1 MHWLSEIMRDFRL
14 TSAFLLLSFLLPIFA
29 TAATSEESHYA
40 VSEPSEQMIT
50 ITGRVLDEEGLPLPG
65 VTIII
70 KGNPTQ
76 GATTD
81 SSGRFSI
88 MVPKEGET
96 VLVFSYI
103 GMKHTEIRV
112 SKKRTSLEVSLHPD
126 AELLDEVVVTGYQTI
141 SKERATGS
149 FAVIKPGDLSEKLQ
163 TSILGRLEGKVAGLT
178 SGPEG
183 LTLRGVSTLRGN
195 TTPLIVLDG
204 MPYTGSLSSINP
216 STIANVTVLK
226 DAAAA
231 SIYGARAANG
241 VIVVTTKRGESG
253 HIRVSYDGSVTLAE
267 KPRYGALNRMNSA
280 ELVDHM
286 VDWIYKLPNS
296 GVAPEDYPYY
306 QDPVLAA
313 ISRERNGLMTKE
325 ELTQE
330 LEKYRSFDNEE
341 QLAARYLRTG
351 LVHQHNVSVSG
362 GSERNTFLLSLNYLG
377 NHPTTPFGS
386 SRSYGISLSDRFDLT
401 SWIHLDATLSAS
413 LSDDISDV
421 GVGSYGLLRQ
431 SYPSYTRFFDKE
443 GKPLYVPD
451 SEMRSEAELKRL
463 IDLGTYDMHYNP
475 HLNKGHEISEGSDQF
490 YRLNLGVTINLP
502 ASLKLSLRYAGE
514 RSNGTSRT
522 VMDKESH
529 TARQDVIGGATIDP
543 RSGKVIYNVPE
554 GGQLFRTIGTGVAYT
569 LRSQLS
575 YILDSDRHYV
585 TALSGIEIRDL
596 HDKTVRSH
604 YFGYDDNSLAYVP
617 VDPKK
622 LASLRGTLSSSG
634 FYKYDYAA
642 QNNMQDRQDR
652 FFSFYANASYS
663 YDRRYDLTGSIRI
676 DQSNLFGTDPKYQYR
691 PLWSL
696 GAGWH
701 LSEETFAEEA
711 RDWLSRLVLRAT
723 YGIGGN
729 IPKTAG
735 PYLTFSAPVYDLMA
749 RDFVSDIPTP
759 PNPAL
764 RWERTATTNVGL
776 DFALFGDKLR
786 GSIEWYHK
794 YTDDLLAERQ
804 SDPTLGWDKL
814 LLNYGSMQNNGLEVM
829 LSSELRL
836 GEVSW
841 APTLVLGINHNKLL
855 NVQESNPNTFHYT
868 RGNTAAVG
876 YPLHSVFSFPTKGL
890 DHETGQPIYLRR
902 DPASGTLVETKKAT
916 DLTLDDLVYSGTTV
930 PTYNGSLTNTLSYKG
945 ITLSMMVMY
954 GGGNVFRAVAPAN
967 NGYGVTTNSPREY
980 LLRWQKPGD
989 ETIPGM
995 NPPITG
1001 TAPDDITAHAWPASD
1016 RQIIRGDF
1024 LRISDLS
1031 LSYRLP
1037 SGWAE
1042 TIGSREIRLTAQL
1055 RNLLTVGLRSKG
1067 YDPLAMTT
1075 TGYGWGAR
1083 SLPLQRTLALGASI
1097 NF

>member
-1 MHWLSEIMRDFRL
+1 
-14 TSAFLLLSFLLPIFA
+14 
-29 TAATSEESHYA
+29 
-40 VSEPSEQMIT
+40 
-50 ITGRVLDEEGLPLPG
+50 
-65 VTIII
+65 
-70 KGNPTQ
+70 
-76 GATTD
+76 
-81 SSGRFSI
+81 
-88 MVPKEGET
+88 MVPEEGET
-96 VLVFSYI
+96 TLVFSYI

-112 SKKRTSLEVSLHPD
+112 SKKRTSLEVSLQPD
-126 AELLDEVVVTGYQTI
+126 VELLDEVVVTGYQTI

-216 STIANVTVLK
+216 STIANVTILK

-253 HIRVSYDGSVTLAE
+253 HLRVSYDGSVTLTE

-286 VDWIYKLPNS
+286 TDWLYKLPNG
-296 GVAPEDYPYY
+296 GVTPEDYPYY

-313 ISRERNGLMTKE
+313 ISKERNGLMTKE

-475 HLNKGHEISEGSDQF
+475 YLNKGHEISEGSDQF
-490 YRLNLGVTINLP
+490 YGLNLGVTIDLP

-522 VMDKESH
+522 VMDKDAH
-529 TARQDVIGGATIDP
+529 TARQDVISGATLDP

-554 GGQLFRTIGTGVAYT
+554 GGQLFRTIGTSVAYT
-569 LRSQLS
+569 LRGQLS
-575 YILDSDRHYV
+575 YILDSDQHYV
-585 TALSGIEIRDL
+585 TALSGVEIRDL

-701 LSEETFAEEA
+701 LSEEAFAEEA
-711 RDWLSRLVLRAT
+711 RDWLSHLALRAT

-876 YPLHSVFSFPTKGL
+876 YPLHSVFSFPSKGL

-930 PTYNGSLTNTLSYKG
+930 PTYNGSLTNTFSYKG

-1016 RQIIRGDF
+1016 RQIVHGDF

>member
-1 MHWLSEIMRDFRL
+1 MRDFRL

-126 AELLDEVVVTGYQTI
+126 VELLDEVVVTGYQTI

-204 MPYTGSLSSINP
+204 VPYTGSLSSINP

-475 HLNKGHEISEGSDQF
+475 YLNKGHEISEGSDQF

-876 YPLHSVFSFPTKGL
+876 YPLHSVFSFPSKGL

-930 PTYNGSLTNTLSYKG
+930 PTYNGSLTNTFSYKG

-967 NGYGVTTNSPREY
+967 NGYGVTTNSPCEY

-989 ETIPGM
+989 ESVPGM

-1001 TAPDDITAHAWPASD
+1001 TSPDDITAHAWPASD
-1016 RQIIRGDF
+1016 KQIVRGDY
-1024 LRISDLS
+1024 LRLSDIS
-1031 LSYRLP
+1031 LSYSLP
-1037 SGWAE
+1037 SSWA
-1042 TIGSREIRLTAQL
+1042 GALGAQDVRLTMQL
-1055 RNLLTVGLRSKG
+1055 RNLLTLGLNSRG
-1067 YDPLAMTT
+1067 YDPLSMTT
-1075 TGYGWGAR
+1075 TGYGWGTR
-1083 SLPLQRTLALGASI
+1083 SLPMQRTIALGASV

>member
-14 TSAFLLLSFLLPIFA
+14 TSALLLLSFLLPVSA
-29 TAATSEESHYA
+29 AAATPEESHYT
-40 VSEPSEQMIT
+40 VSDHSDQLIT

-88 MVPKEGET
+88 MVPGEGET
-96 VLVFSYI
+96 TLVFSYI

-112 SKKRTSLEVSLHPD
+112 SKKQTSLEVSLQPD
-126 AELLDEVVVTGYQTI
+126 VELLDEVVVTGYQTI

-149 FAVIKPGDLSEKLQ
+149 FAVINPGDLSEKLQ

-195 TTPLIVLDG
+195 TTPLVVLDG
-204 MPYTGSLSSINP
+204 MPYTGSINSINP
-216 STIANVTVLK
+216 STIANVTILK

-241 VIVVTTKRGESG
+241 VIVVTTKKGENG
-253 HIRVSYDGSVTLAE
+253 RLRVSYDGSVILSE
-267 KPRYGALNRMNSA
+267 KPRYQALNRMNSA

-286 VDWIYKLPNS
+286 VDWIYKIPNG
-296 GVAPEDYPYY
+296 GVAPEDYPFY
-306 QDPVLAA
+306 QDPVLDA
-313 ISRERNGLMTKE
+313 ISRERSGLITKE
-325 ELTQE
+325 ELSRE
-330 LEKYRSFDNEE
+330 LEGYRSFDNDK
-341 QLAARYLRTG
+341 QLASHYLRTG
-351 LVHQHNVSVSG
+351 LVHQHNVSFSG

-377 NHPTTPFGS
+377 NHPTDPFSS
-386 SRSYGISLSDRFDLT
+386 SRSYGISLRDNFDLS

-413 LSDDISDV
+413 MSDDLADV
-421 GVGSYGLLRQ
+421 GVGSYGMLRQ
-431 SYPSYTRFFDKE
+431 SYPSYTRFFDASD
-443 GKPLYVPD
+443 KPLYVPD
-451 SEMRSEAELKRL
+451 SEMRSEAELQRL

-475 HLNKGHEISEGSDQF
+475 YLNKGHEMSESNDQS
-490 YRLNLGVTINLP
+490 YRLNLGVTIDLP

-514 RSNGTSRT
+514 KSNGTSRT

-529 TARQDVIGGATIDP
+529 TARQDVVGGATLNP
-543 RSGKVIYNVPE
+543 RTNKVIYNVPE
-554 GGQLFRTIGTGVAYT
+554 GGQLFRTIGSSIAYT
-569 LRSQLS
+569 LRGQLS
-575 YILDSDRHYV
+575 YVLDSDQHYV
-585 TALSGIEIRDL
+585 TALSGVEIRDL

-617 VDPKK
+617 VDPKR
-622 LASLRGTLSSSG
+622 LSSLRGTLSSSG
-634 FYKYDYAA
+634 FYKYDYASL
-642 QNNMQDRQDR
+642 NNMQDRQDR

-696 GAGWH
+696 GASWH
-701 LSEETFAEEA
+701 LSEEAFAEQA
-711 RDWLSRLVLRAT
+711 KDWLSNLALRVT

-735 PYLTFSAPVYDLMA
+735 PYLTFSSPVYDLMA

-776 DFALFGDKLR
+776 DFAFFGDKLR
-786 GSIEWYHK
+786 GSLEWYRK

-804 SDPTLGWDKL
+804 ADPTLGWDKL
-814 LLNYGSMQNNGLEVM
+814 MLNYGSMENSGLELM
-829 LSSELRL
+829 LSSELRF
-836 GEVSW
+836 GEISW
-841 APTLVLGINHNKLL
+841 SPSVVFGLNHNKLL
-855 NVQESNPNTFHYT
+855 NVQESNPNTFYYT
-868 RGNTAAVG
+868 RGNTTAVG

-890 DHETGQPIYLRR
+890 DHETGQPVYLHK
-902 DPASGTLVETKKAT
+902 DPESGKLMETQKAT

-930 PTYNGSLTNTLSYKG
+930 PTYNGSLTNTLGYKG
-945 ITLSMMVMY
+945 IRLSVMVMY

-967 NGYGVTTNSPREY
+967 NGYGVTTNSAREY
-980 LLRWQKPGD
+980 LLRWKKPGD
-989 ETIPGM
+989 ESVPGM

-1001 TAPDDITAHAWPASD
+1001 TSPDDITAHAWPASD
-1016 RQIIRGDF
+1016 RQIVRGDY
-1024 LRISDLS
+1024 LRLSDIS
-1031 LSYRLP
+1031 LSYSLP
-1037 SGWAE
+1037 SSWA
-1042 TIGSREIRLTAQL
+1042 GALGAQDVRLTMQL
-1055 RNLLTVGLRSKG
+1055 RNLLTLGLNSRG

-1075 TGYGWGAR
+1075 TGYGWGTR
-1083 SLPLQRTLALGASI
+1083 SLPMQRTIALGASV

>member
-29 TAATSEESHYA
+29 TAATSEESHFA
-40 VSEPSEQMIT
+40 VSESSEQMIT

-126 AELLDEVVVTGYQTI
+126 VELLDEVVVTGYQTI

-475 HLNKGHEISEGSDQF
+475 YLNKGHEISEGSDQF
-490 YRLNLGVTINLP
+490 YRLNLGVTIDLP

-554 GGQLFRTIGTGVAYT
+554 GGQLFRTIGTSVAYT

-575 YILDSDRHYV
+575 YILDSDPHYV

-841 APTLVLGINHNKLL
+841 TPTLVLGINHNKLL

-945 ITLSMMVMY
+945 ITLSMMVMC

-1016 RQIIRGDF
+1016 RQIVHGDF

>member
-14 TSAFLLLSFLLPIFA
+14 TSAFLLLSFFLPVFA
-29 TAATSEESHYA
+29 SAATSEESHFA
-40 VSEPSEQMIT
+40 VSESSEQMIT

-88 MVPKEGET
+88 MVPEEGET
-96 VLVFSYI
+96 TLVFSYI

-112 SKKRTSLEVSLHPD
+112 SKKRTSLEVSLQPD
-126 AELLDEVVVTGYQTI
+126 VELLDEVVVTGYQTI

-149 FAVIKPGDLSEKLQ
+149 FAVIKPRDLSEKLQ

-216 STIANVTVLK
+216 STIANVTILK

-253 HIRVSYDGSVTLAE
+253 HLRVSYDGSVTLTE

-286 VDWIYKLPNS
+286 TDWLYKLPNG
-296 GVAPEDYPYY
+296 GVTPEDYPYY

-313 ISRERNGLMTKE
+313 ISKERNGLMTKE

-475 HLNKGHEISEGSDQF
+475 YLNKGHEISEGSDQF
-490 YRLNLGVTINLP
+490 YGLNLGVTIDLP

-522 VMDKESH
+522 VMDKDAH
-529 TARQDVIGGATIDP
+529 TARQDVISGATLDP

-554 GGQLFRTIGTGVAYT
+554 GGQLFRTIGTSVAYT
-569 LRSQLS
+569 LRGQLS
-575 YILDSDRHYV
+575 YILDSDQHYV
-585 TALSGIEIRDL
+585 TALSGVEIRDL

-701 LSEETFAEEA
+701 LSEEAFAEEA
-711 RDWLSRLVLRAT
+711 RDWLSHLALRAT

-876 YPLHSVFSFPTKGL
+876 YPLHSVFSFPSKGL

-930 PTYNGSLTNTLSYKG
+930 PTYNGSLTNTFSYKG

-1016 RQIIRGDF
+1016 RQIVHGDF

>member
-14 TSAFLLLSFLLPIFA
+14 TSAFLLLSFFLPVFA
-29 TAATSEESHYA
+29 SAATSEESHFA
-40 VSEPSEQMIT
+40 VSESSEQMIT

-88 MVPKEGET
+88 MVPEEGET
-96 VLVFSYI
+96 TLVFSYI

-112 SKKRTSLEVSLHPD
+112 SKKRTSLEVSLQPD
-126 AELLDEVVVTGYQTI
+126 VELLDEVVVTGYQTI

-149 FAVIKPGDLSEKLQ
+149 FAVIKLGDLSEKLQ

-216 STIANVTVLK
+216 STIANVTILK

-253 HIRVSYDGSVTLAE
+253 HLRVSYDGSVTLTE

-286 VDWIYKLPNS
+286 TDWLYKLPNG
-296 GVAPEDYPYY
+296 GVTPEDYPYY

-313 ISRERNGLMTKE
+313 ISKERNGLMTKE

-475 HLNKGHEISEGSDQF
+475 YLNKGHEISEGSDQF
-490 YRLNLGVTINLP
+490 YGLNLGVTIDLP

-522 VMDKESH
+522 VMDKDAH
-529 TARQDVIGGATIDP
+529 TARQDVISGATLDP

-554 GGQLFRTIGTGVAYT
+554 GGQLFRTIGTSVAYT
-569 LRSQLS
+569 LRGQLS
-575 YILDSDRHYV
+575 YILDSDQHYV
-585 TALSGIEIRDL
+585 TALSGVEIRDL

-701 LSEETFAEEA
+701 LSEEAFAEEA
-711 RDWLSRLVLRAT
+711 RDWLSHLALRAT

-876 YPLHSVFSFPTKGL
+876 YPLHSVFSFPSKGL

-930 PTYNGSLTNTLSYKG
+930 PTYNGSLTNTFSYKG

-1016 RQIIRGDF
+1016 RQIVHGDF

>member
-1 MHWLSEIMRDFRL
+1 MRDFRL
-14 TSAFLLLSFLLPIFA
+14 TSAFLLLSFFLPVFA
-29 TAATSEESHYA
+29 SAATSEESHFA
-40 VSEPSEQMIT
+40 VSESSEQMIT

-88 MVPKEGET
+88 MVPEEGET
-96 VLVFSYI
+96 TLVFSYI

-112 SKKRTSLEVSLHPD
+112 SKKRTSLEVSLQPD
-126 AELLDEVVVTGYQTI
+126 VELLDEVVVTGYQTI

-216 STIANVTVLK
+216 STIANVTILK

-253 HIRVSYDGSVTLAE
+253 HLRVSYDGSVTLTE

-286 VDWIYKLPNS
+286 TDWLYKLPNG
-296 GVAPEDYPYY
+296 GVTPEDYPYY

-313 ISRERNGLMTKE
+313 ISKERNGLMTKE

-475 HLNKGHEISEGSDQF
+475 YLNKGHEISEGSDQF
-490 YRLNLGVTINLP
+490 YGLNLGVTIDLP

-522 VMDKESH
+522 VMDKDAH
-529 TARQDVIGGATIDP
+529 TARQDVISGATLDP

-554 GGQLFRTIGTGVAYT
+554 GGQLFRTIGTSVAYT
-569 LRSQLS
+569 LRGQLS
-575 YILDSDRHYV
+575 YILDSDQHYV
-585 TALSGIEIRDL
+585 TALSGVEIRDL

-701 LSEETFAEEA
+701 LSEEAFAEEA
-711 RDWLSRLVLRAT
+711 RDWLSHLALRAT

-876 YPLHSVFSFPTKGL
+876 YPLHSVFSFPSKGL

-930 PTYNGSLTNTLSYKG
+930 PTYNGSLTNTFSYKG

-1016 RQIIRGDF
+1016 RQIVHGDF

>member
-1 MHWLSEIMRDFRL
+1 MRDFRL

-40 VSEPSEQMIT
+40 VSESSEQMIT

-65 VTIII
+65 VTVII

-88 MVPKEGET
+88 MVPEEGET
-96 VLVFSYI
+96 ILVFSYI

-112 SKKRTSLEVSLHPD
+112 SKKRTSLEVSLQPD
-126 AELLDEVVVTGYQTI
+126 VELLDEVVVTGYQTI

-216 STIANVTVLK
+216 STIANVTILK

-253 HIRVSYDGSVTLAE
+253 HIRVSYDGSVTLTE
-267 KPRYGALNRMNSA
+267 KPRYGSLNRMNSA

-475 HLNKGHEISEGSDQF
+475 YLNKGHEISEGSDQF